1 MAVLL
6 LGACTTGR
14 DEGGE
19 REVAML
25 LDKGRAYL
33 QRGNAEMALFSL
45 QRAQQLQP
53 HQVEVL
59 TLLGLAYDRVDRP
72 LQALESLQ
80 AAQRLQP
87 AGGELNNNLGVACLR
102 VHALTCQN
110 GTSEEGCRRLL
121 EQAGAALQRAL
132 ADPALRAP
140 EDVYYN
146 LALLARQRGEEEQKY
161 LDLLLRAL
169 AIRPHFLAARLA
181 LAESYRQM
189 GRADLE
195 RQQLRQALAA
205 YPDQV
210 EVLQRLVES
219 YRWSGK
225 GAGRLLDGVTG
236 QERLELHTWLSRIQA
251 LSPGSEWAQRAA
263 QRRALLDEK

>member
-1 MAVLL
+1 LL
-6 LGACTTGR
+6 LLSACAAGQ
-14 DEGGE
+14 EE
-19 REVAML
+19 NSAREVTLL

-33 QRGNAEMALFSL
+33 QRDNAEMALLSL

-53 HQVEVL
+53 NQVEVL

-80 AAQRLQP
+80 AAQRLQT
-87 AGGELNNNLGVACLR
+87 AGGDLNNNLGVACLR

-110 GTSEEGCRRLL
+110 GMPAEECRRLL

-132 ADPALRAP
+132 TDPALRAP
-140 EDVYYN
+140 EEVYYN

-161 LDLLLRAL
+161 LELLHRAL

-181 LAESYRQM
+181 LAESYRQV
-189 GRADLE
+189 GRAALE

-205 YPDQV
+205 HPDQL
-210 EVLQRLVES
+210 EVLHRLVES
-219 YRWSGK
+219 YRWSDK
-225 GAGRLLDGVTG
+225 GAGRLLDEVTG
-236 QERLELHTWLSRIQA
+236 QDRLELRTWLSRIRA

-263 QRRALLDEK
+263 QRMALLDEK